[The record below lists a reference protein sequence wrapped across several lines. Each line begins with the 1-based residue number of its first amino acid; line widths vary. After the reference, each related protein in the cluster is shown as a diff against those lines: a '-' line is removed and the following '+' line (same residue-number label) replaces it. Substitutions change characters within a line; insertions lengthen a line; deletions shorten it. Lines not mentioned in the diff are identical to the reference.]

1 MAEFRQAFILRMA
14 DAVALVCRRL
24 LHQVAPV
31 VRRLPEARRLPDHV
45 PPEVRRPV
53 RDACPA
59 LDVVAVTE
67 PVS

>member
-1 MAEFRQAFILRMA
+1 MAEFRQAFILRMV

-24 LHQVAPV
+24 LHQVDLG
-31 VRRLPEARRLPDHV
+31 VRRLPEARRLLDHV

>member
-1 MAEFRQAFILRMA
+1 
-14 DAVALVCRRL
+14 VCRRL
-24 LHQVAPV
+24 LHQVDLG
-31 VRRLPEARRLPDHV
+31 VRRLPEARRPLDHV

-59 LDVVAVTE
+59 LDVVEVTE